1 MWVPIIK
8 NYTIMGNREEIIKKL
23 KEEFI
28 KKPKPHTEEWYA
40 NVKERFDTM
49 KPFTCVNDLPDVPV
63 FKDYGKY
70 KEIVVKNL
78 IRCGAIPKDEL
89 SVGKTYV
96 GGCRN
101 ATEATWDGNEFK
113 YTRNK
118 FGMLFDDTIKHFE
131 DDIYYDVFIPIKEK
145 TT

>member
-1 MWVPIIK
+1 
-8 NYTIMGNREEIIKKL
+8 MGNREEIIKKL
-23 KEEFI
+23 KEEFM
-28 KKPKPHTEEWYA
+28 KKPKPYTDEWYA
-40 NVKERFDTM
+40 DVKEKFDMM
-49 KPFTCVNDLPDVPV
+49 KPFTRVDDLPDVPV

-89 SVGKTYV
+89 IVGKAYV

-101 ATEATWDGNEFK
+101 TTEATWDGNEFK

-118 FGMLFDDTIKHFE
+118 FGVLFEDNIKHFE
-131 DDIYYDVFIPIKEK
+131 DDTCYDVFIPIKEK
-145 TT
+145 KTI

>member
-1 MWVPIIK
+1 MK
-8 NYTIMGNREEIIKKL
+8 NREEIIRR
-23 KEEFI
+23 I
-28 KKPKPHTEEWYA
+28 KDELARKPKPYTEEWYA

-49 KPFTCVNDLPDVPV
+49 KPFIYVDDLPDVPV

-78 IRCGAIPKDEL
+78 IRCGAIPKDKL

-101 ATEATWDGNEFK
+101 TTEATWNGDEFT
-113 YTRNK
+113 YNRYK
-118 FGMLFDDTIKHFE
+118 FGDWFEDTIKHFE
-131 DDIYYDVFIPIKEK
+131 DEMYYDVFIPIKEK
-145 TT
+145 KTI